1 MAENNVEKETK
12 LNTETKATET
22 KKAKTDAKAAKKVKK
37 QPKTGGLRQKTGETI
52 SELRK
57 VTWPDVP
64 TVIKKTGIVLAF
76 CTLSL
81 IFLLLI
87 DLLFKYLV
95 GLLAL

>member
-1 MAENNVEKETK
+1 MSENNVVKETK
-12 LNTETKATET
+12 NTETNNKVT
-22 KKAKTDAKAAKKVKK
+22 KKVKK
-37 QPKTGGLRQKTGETI
+37 QPKNDGLKKKTGETI